1 MKHSLVSNSKFLSLV
16 LRHKPEEIGL
26 YLDNNGW
33 ACIEEL
39 IDKAKV
45 KGISMSQEELLEIVE
60 QNDKKRFSVSSDGK
74 RIRAN
79 QGHSIA
85 IELNLEETIP
95 PDILYHGTASRFLDS
110 ILKDGLVKGG
120 RQHVHFSL
128 SIDTAISVGQRHG
141 KPVVLKIDSKKM
153 HDNGAKFYRSEN
165 SVWLTDYVGPE
176 YIEVIKGTPD

>member
-1 MKHSLVSNSKFLSLV
+1 MKHSLVINSKFLSLV

-26 YLDNNGW
+26 CLDNNGW

-45 KGISMSQEELLEIVE
+45 KGISLTQEELLEIVE
-60 QNDKKRFSVSSDGK
+60 QNDKKRFSVSPDGK
-74 RIRAN
+74 KIRAN

-85 IELNLEETIP
+85 IELNLEEAAP
-95 PDILYHGTASRFLDS
+95 PEILYHGTASRFLDS
-110 ILKDGLVKGG
+110 ILKDGLVKGK

-128 SIDTAISVGQRHG
+128 NIGTAISVGQRHG

-153 HDNGAKFYRSEN
+153 HDNGVKFYRSEN
-165 SVWLTDYVGPE
+165 SVWLSDYVSPE
-176 YIEVIKGTPD
+176 YIEVINSTPD